1 MARAL
6 DAGFADIVALARSR
20 LTEVLTKE
28 DVDPD
33 RAILSVEGRL
43 GPYRVLI
50 KDIVNPEKRRYAYYV
65 LNDNRVLL
73 GFDNHADLTALRL
86 KFGGDYAEHIHD
98 LIPHRHGPDKATTV
112 LTEPWEAIKFLQ
124 ELDNLLAAADTAS

>member
-1 MARAL
+1 MARPL

-20 LTEVLTKE
+20 LTEVLAKE

-50 KDIVNPEKRRYAYYV
+50 KDIVTQKSDVTRTTCSTTIAFYSALTTTLTLPRFDLSSGETT
-65 LNDNRVLL
+65 LNT
-73 GFDNHADLTALRL
+73 F
-86 KFGGDYAEHIHD
+86 
-98 LIPHRHGPDKATTV
+98 TT
-112 LTEPWEAIKFLQ
+112 
-124 ELDNLLAAADTAS
+124 